1 METGM
6 RRGGV
11 ALLTLLGCLA
21 FAADGFAQL
30 FAPAPT
36 RSQVVRRSAR
46 RAKPAPSKPPP
57 AYAVIPEAER
67 IAIQLD
73 LIWTGD
79 YNGMA
84 NGDFGKAS
92 VAAVKSF
99 QRNIAGKETGVLN
112 PDERL
117 KLERAAKTVRQRI
130 GWQMIDDRTTGAQLG
145 LPTKLVPQR
154 RATDAGTHWQSRHG
168 QIQVDTFRLAGPS
181 LTLAQ
186 AFEQQKKKPR
196 QRKVGYSV
204 LRSDFFVVSG
214 LQGLKKF
221 YVRAHEKDHE
231 IRGVTVLYDQAT
243 EGIMDPVVIA
253 ISNSFEAF
261 PTSLVGGG
269 ELKRKVQYASGAVVS
284 AAGDVVTDARA
295 VAECDFI
302 LVPGLGRAEKAAEQ
316 NDLALL
322 HVYGARQ
329 ATPLSLAGDAAQR
342 GDVVMV
348 GVADPQTQD
357 GRNAASTVKARLGA
371 DGVSITPAPGP
382 GFAGAAALDPD
393 GRLVGIVA
401 SRPQKVAG
409 QNAAA
414 AGATLVPAASVKALL
429 AKQGSAPASGRTG
442 LEAAKAAVVRVIC
455 VRE

>member
-1 METGM
+1 M

-21 FAADGFAQL
+21 FAADGFAQP
-30 FAPAPT
+30 FAPAPR

-46 RAKPAPSKPPP
+46 PAKPAPSKPPP
-57 AYAVIPEAER
+57 AYAAIPEAER

-84 NGDFGKAS
+84 NGDFGEAS

-117 KLERAAKTVRQRI
+117 RLERTAKTVQQRA
-130 GWQMIDDRTTGAQLG
+130 GWKMIDDRTTGAQLG
-145 LPTKLVPQR
+145 LPTKLLPQQ
-154 RATDAGTHWQSRHG
+154 RATDKGTHWQSRHG

-181 LTLAQ
+181 VTLAQ
-186 AFEQQKKKPR
+186 AFEQQKKEPR
-196 QRKVGYSV
+196 QRKVEYSV
-204 LRSDFFVVSG
+204 LRGDFFVVSG
-214 LQGLKKF
+214 MQGLKKF
-221 YVRAHEKDHE
+221 YVRAHEKGHE

-253 ISNSFEAF
+253 MSNSFEAF

-316 NDLALL
+316 HGLALL

-329 ATPLSLAGDAAQR
+329 ATPLSLASDDAAQR
-342 GDVVMV
+342 GDVVLV

-357 GRNAASTVKARLGA
+357 GQSATSTVTAGLGA

-382 GFAGAAALDPD
+382 GFAGAAALDAD
-393 GRLVGIVA
+393 GQLVGIVA
-401 SRPQKVAG
+401 SRPQRVAG
-409 QNAAA
+409 PNSAA

-429 AKQGSAPASGRTG
+429 AKQGSVPAAGRTG

>member
-6 RRGGV
+6 RRGGA
-11 ALLTLLGCLA
+11 ALLTLLGGLA
-21 FAADGFAQL
+21 LAADTSAQL
-30 FAPAPT
+30 FAPAPA
-36 RSQVVRRSAR
+36 RPPAARPSAR
-46 RAKPAPSKPPP
+46 PAKPAPSKPPP
-57 AYAVIPEAER
+57 AYAAIPEAER

-84 NGDFGKAS
+84 NGDFGEAS

-117 KLERAAKTVRQRI
+117 RLERAAKTVQQRA
-130 GWQMIDDRTTGAQLG
+130 GWQVIDDRTTGAQFG
-145 LPTKLVPQR
+145 LPTKLVPQQ

-168 QIQVDTFRLAGPS
+168 EIQVDTFRLAGPS
-181 LTLAQ
+181 VTLAQ
-186 AFEQQKKKPR
+186 AFEQQKKEPR
-196 QRKVGYSV
+196 QRKVDYSV
-204 LRSDFFVVSG
+204 LRGDFFVVSG

-231 IRGVTVLYDQAT
+231 VRGVTVLYDQAT
-243 EGIMDPVVIA
+243 EGIMEPVVIA
-253 ISNSFEAF
+253 MSNSFAAF

-302 LVPGLGRAEKAAEQ
+302 VLPGLGRAEKAAEH
-316 NDLALL
+316 NGLALL
-322 HVYGARQ
+322 QVYGARG
-329 ATPLSLAGDAAQR
+329 AAPLPLASDAAQR
-342 GDVVMV
+342 GEVVLV

-357 GRNAASTVKARLGA
+357 GRNAASTAKAGLGA

-382 GFAGAAALDPD
+382 GFAGAAALDPE

-401 SRPQKVAG
+401 SRPQRVAG
-409 QNAAA
+409 PTGA
-414 AGATLVPAASVKALL
+414 AGAALIPAASVKALL
-429 AKQGSAPASGRTG
+429 AKQGSVPASGRAS